1 MITKLLRN
9 TNDKVVFTIIGIII
23 PLFIVIPIIYIVIQS
38 FGPASIYFQT
48 IVSNNDLYQSILTT
62 FELIIK
68 VGLLASTIGFS
79 LAYIVT
85 FNDLKFR
92 RILNIL
98 FIIPLGIPVYV
109 AAYTYTNI
117 YHYLPVLEKLL
128 KTEFLMNGSV
138 FIYAM
143 FLYPYVYIASK
154 SYLSKHLTDYLE
166 ASSTLGISRTKTLFR
181 VILPLSRPVIIGSAL
196 FVIFESLSDFAV
208 VEYYGVLSLSRYV
221 NLAWF
226 SSGDF
231 ISAAKFSVYILFI
244 MFLLIFTER
253 IQRRKKRYTSAD
265 IIQRPIKKI
274 QPNIFGQ
281 TVMYGYIL
289 IIVLL
294 GTIFPVTQ
302 MLVSVFN
309 NTEYIPRLDIFE
321 VTFNTLQVTIIT
333 IIIIICTALLL
344 TTLTIHLKNTKKHI
358 VSSIS
363 ALGYMVP
370 SMVLALGVYVVFI
383 HFDRQLYY
391 LLKGVGLD
399 RMLITSTITIVIIGF
414 FIKFF
419 SIGYTNLL
427 SAYQK
432 IDKNLLEASETLG
445 ENKLS
450 TMSRV
455 SIPMLQKSIFAVT
468 IILSI
473 DILKEL
479 TIVYSLKPFNF
490 KTLSTEVYRY
500 AGNEMI
506 NIAAFPSLIIVG
518 ICILLII
525 YLEEGFKK

>member
-1 MITKLLRN
+1 MTKLFRH
-9 TNDKVVFTIIGIII
+9 TNDKLVFGIVGIMI
-23 PLFIVIPIIYIVIQS
+23 PLFVIVPIIYIFIQS
-38 FGPASIYFQT
+38 FGPASLYYQT
-48 IVSNNDLYQSILTT
+48 IIHNNDLYQSIITT
-62 FELIIK
+62 FELIVK
-68 VGLLASTIGFS
+68 VGFISSFIGFS

-85 FNDLKFR
+85 FIDIKFKR
-92 RILNIL
+92 VLNVL

-117 YHYLPVLEKLL
+117 YHYFPIIETLL
-128 KTEFLMNGSV
+128 KNSFLMNGSV
-138 FIYAM
+138 FIYAT

-166 ASSTLGISRTKTLFR
+166 ASQTLGLNNIQTLFKI
-181 VILPLSRPVIIGSAL
+181 ILPLSRPVIIGSTL

-208 VEYYGVLSLSRYV
+208 VEYYGVKSSSRYV

-226 SSGDF
+226 GAGDF
-231 ISAAKFSVYILFI
+231 ISASKFSVYILFI
-244 MFLLIFTER
+244 MFLLIITER
-253 IQRRKKRYTSAD
+253 ISRRRKRYTSSD
-265 IIQRPIKKI
+265 IIHRPIKKRTLTI
-274 QPNIFGQ
+274 LQNIIL
-281 TVMYGYIL
+281 YSYIIGVL
-289 IIVLL
+289 LL
-294 GTIFPVTQ
+294 GTVLPITQ
-302 MLVSVFN
+302 MLISVLN
-309 NTEYIPRLDIFE
+309 NTEYIPRLDILE
-321 VTFNTLQVTIIT
+321 ITFNTLQVTIIS
-333 IIIIICTALLL
+333 IVLIVSSALLL
-344 TTLTIHLKNTKKHI
+344 TTITIHLKNTKKHI
-358 VSSIS
+358 LSSVS

-383 HFDRQLYY
+383 KFDQQLYY
-391 LLKGVGLD
+391 LFKNIGLN
-399 RMLITSTITIVIIGF
+399 RMLVTSTITIVIIGF

-432 IDKNLLEASETLG
+432 IDRNLLEASETLG

-450 TMSRV
+450 TMTRV
-455 SIPMLQKSIFAVT
+455 SVPMLKKSIIAVT

-500 AGNEMI
+500 AGNELI
-506 NIAAFPSLIIVG
+506 NIAAFPSLLIVG
-518 ICILLII
+518 ICIILII